1 MNVRLRQD
9 PAVHFPSDFTSRR
22 LFTGHPSHFDPCY
35 GTALGDL
42 AEDVS
47 HGRWCTPAGCTNA
60 RVLTLVNA
68 SSLRRKDLY
77 PTLREALPYLSPFPV
92 KMRLLGIRTLGALNK
107 RFFVHPQAFYQRNM
121 ARDYGM
127 TIAVTGSSGTVGKEV
142 VKLCAEK
149 GHSVVQVSS
158 IDICCAERR
167 TLTTRFADRSCQA
180 G

>member
-1 MNVRLRQD
+1 M
-9 PAVHFPSDFTSRR
+9 
-22 LFTGHPSHFDPCY
+22 PSHFDPCY

-42 AEDVS
+42 AENVS
-47 HGRWCTPAGCTNA
+47 HRRWRTPSGCTCA
-60 RVLTLVNA
+60 RASSLTLVNA

-77 PTLREALPYLSPFPV
+77 PTLRNPPPYLSPFPS
-92 KMRLLGIRTLGALNK
+92 KMRLLGIRTLGALH
-107 RFFVHPQAFYQRNM
+107 RHFFVHPQASYQRIM

-158 IDICCAERR
+158 IDICRAKRR

-180 G
+180 GQE